1 VGREGNTAFKRRHR
15 NFHGILKGLA
25 CWYEA
30 YRGPVCQVILWEG
43 KEMQL
48 SSVDHGSINSRA
60 GPRFLYILYVPVGVV
75 ETASAA
81 HYLLEIKG
89 NIHGEKQI
97 SLFLKKRRRKNHGQ
111 KS

>member
-1 VGREGNTAFKRRHR
+1 
-15 NFHGILKGLA
+15 
-25 CWYEA
+25 
-30 YRGPVCQVILWEG
+30 VILWEG

-89 NIHGEKQI
+89 NIHGEKQL
-97 SLFLKKRRRKNHGQ
+97 SLF
-111 KS
+111 